1 MKRNKAT
8 TAFGALLVL
17 TEAMREASAESSPV
31 RDGDDILRAF
41 DTVQVRAID
50 ETAREC
56 DFVASTE
63 TLDSHGTIFRQNWR
77 FERFA
82 KNPVILWAHGTDW
95 AVPNL
100 PIGKAVRFA
109 VEGGAL
115 VIRVRFSSAKA
126 NPFAELCWQSVLED
140 VLRGGSIRA
149 RPGKISE
156 EEIGGRYVEVYD
168 DNELIEFSLCPIP
181 SNPDTVKRIAA
192 RMGIAGADIE
202 RAMGTAHQERGNQVS
217 GDVPG
222 KERNQMRRIKLQLP
236 HVEELRL
243 KGYTMVDDG
252 ADSVI
257 VESADIGAK
266 LAAADAAARSAAD
279 SDARATAATT
289 ERDAARAALAKS
301 EETARKAVEARAE
314 LELDALGDKL
324 TQAERVSF
332 RSLASKA
339 PEEYASLV
347 AGKRG
352 PSEGTTDTGRDV
364 QRSESPVPPGPRGP
378 VGSTSTAAP
387 VGSAL
392 ASLATVATA
401 PAGVAN

>member
-1 MKRNKAT
+1 MKRNQASAA
-8 TAFGALLVL
+8 AFGALLTL
-17 TEAMREASAESSPV
+17 TGAMRDASAETSPV
-31 RDGDDILRAF
+31 RDGEDILRAF

-50 ETAREC
+50 EAAREC

-156 EEIGGRYVEVYD
+156 EDINGRFVEIYD

-222 KERNQMRRIKLQLP
+222 KERNQMKRIKLQLP
-236 HVEELRL
+236 HVEELRS

-252 ADSVI
+252 TDTVI
-257 VESADIGAK
+257 VESSDIGAK
-266 LAAADAAARSAAD
+266 LAAADAATRAATD
-279 SDARATAATT
+279 SEARANAATK
-289 ERDAARAALAKS
+289 ERDEARASLVAS
-301 EETARKAVEARAE
+301 QETARKAVEARAD

-324 TQAERVSF
+324 SQAERVAYRAIAF
-332 RSLASKA
+332 AA
-339 PEEYASLV
+339 PEQYSALV
-347 AGKRG
+347 AEKRG
-352 PSEGTTDTGRDV
+352 AGLSDGSRDV
-364 QRSESPVPPGPRGP
+364 VRTESPVPPGPRGP

-387 VGSAL
+387 VGTAL
-392 ASLATVATA
+392 ASLASVATA

>member
-1 MKRNKAT
+1 MKRNKASA
-8 TAFGALLVL
+8 AFGALLTL
-17 TEAMREASAESSPV
+17 TGAMREASAESGPV
-31 RDGDDILRAF
+31 RDGEDILRAF

-50 ETAREC
+50 EAAREC

-156 EEIGGRYVEVYD
+156 EEIGGRYVEIYD

-202 RAMGTAHQERGNQVS
+202 RAMGSTPERGNQVS

-222 KERNQMRRIKLQLP
+222 KKGNQMKRIKLQLP
-236 HVEELRL
+236 HVEELRS

-252 ADSVI
+252 AESVI

-266 LAAADAAARSAAD
+266 LAAADAATRAATD
-279 SDARATAATT
+279 SEARANAATK
-289 ERDAARAALAKS
+289 ERDEARASLVASQEA
-301 EETARKAVEARAE
+301 ARKAVEARAE

-324 TQAERVSF
+324 SQAERVAYRAIAF
-332 RSLASKA
+332 TA
-339 PEEYASLV
+339 PEQYSALV
-347 AGKRG
+347 AEKRG
-352 PSEGTTDTGRDV
+352 AGAPEGSRDV

-387 VGSAL
+387 VGTAL
-392 ASLATVATA
+392 ASLASVATA